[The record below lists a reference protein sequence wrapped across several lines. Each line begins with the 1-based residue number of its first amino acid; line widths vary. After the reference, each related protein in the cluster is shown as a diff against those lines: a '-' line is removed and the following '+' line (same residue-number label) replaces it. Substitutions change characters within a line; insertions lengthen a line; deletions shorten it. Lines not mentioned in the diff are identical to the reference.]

1 MKKFLFDCGTRDAT
15 ASLAI
20 FALRVMIGLMMLI
33 GHGIPKIQHFMA
45 LKDFPTPSFMAA
57 WMSPMASL
65 CLTILAEAVAST
77 LIILGLA
84 TRPATFV
91 LAFTMVIAAF
101 DIHRNAPWFIS
112 PPTVL
117 IAKELAL
124 LYLIPL
130 IAIILSGA
138 GSISLDALFLKKPR
152 RRW

>member
-1 MKKFLFDCGTRDAT
+1 MKKFFFDCGTRDAT
-15 ASLAI
+15 ASLSI

-33 GHGIPKIQHFMA
+33 GHGIPKIQHFTTI
-45 LKDFPTPSFMAA
+45 KEFPTPSFIDD
-57 WMSPMASL
+57 WLSPVASL
-65 CLTILAEAVAST
+65 CLTILAEVVAASF
-77 LIILGLA
+77 IILGLA

-101 DIHRNAPWFIS
+101 DIQRHAPWFTS
-112 PPTVL
+112 PPNVL
-117 IAKELAL
+117 VAKEMAL

-138 GSISLDALFLKKPR
+138 GSISLDAFLLKKPR